1 MQELQDRINGEL
13 HRFEKSLNK
22 EINDTDIEA
31 LREMWK
37 AKENGMDAILEKYQ
51 TRLSPYDVNKNK
63 ITCKVTLYEKGQ
75 LKKVKEQRKKAIE
88 KQSKK
93 SSFIKRVKS
102 GEVEKSIRK
111 HIDKKYQGLYVE
123 HSRSAVKSESFYI
136 CDKDTDEKI
145 LKLSLHNTDFQKWQ
159 HDTDFLDLNNFY
171 STNGLKIKIDRFLSN
186 HKQ

>member
-51 TRLSPYDVNKNK
+51 TQLRSYDVNKNK

-75 LKKVKEQRKKAIE
+75 LEKVKEQRRRTIE
-88 KQSKK
+88 RQSKK
-93 SSFIKRVKS
+93 PNFVKRVKS

-111 HIDKKYQGLYVE
+111 HIDKKYPDLYVE
-123 HSRSAVKSESFYI
+123 HSRSIVKSESFYV

-145 LKLSLHNTDFQKWQ
+145 LKLSLHNTAFQKWQ

-171 STNGLKIKIDRFLSN
+171 STVDLKRKVDEILNG